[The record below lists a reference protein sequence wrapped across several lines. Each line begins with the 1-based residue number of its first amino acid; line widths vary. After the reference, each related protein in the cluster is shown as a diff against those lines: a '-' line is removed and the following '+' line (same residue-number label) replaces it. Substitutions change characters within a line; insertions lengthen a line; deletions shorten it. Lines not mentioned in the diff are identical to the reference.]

1 MTKVSEKVDL
11 YQQVTNRIITH
22 LEKGE
27 IPWRKTWSGYGLAR
41 NLATNHIYT
50 GINMILMNCLPYPI
64 PYYMTFKQV
73 QEKGG
78 RIKQGAKAEL
88 VFYFNILFKD
98 KADNTISKEQ
108 ASILERQGAEV
119 KVLKYLK
126 YYNVFNIKDIEG
138 IEYASPDITLNPHE
152 KLERCENIILNM
164 PNAPEMIH
172 QDLSQAY
179 YNKVHDFVN
188 MPEIGQFQS
197 PEEYYVTFFHELAHA
212 TGHQKRV
219 NRPGI
224 TEAEKF
230 GDKKYSEEELIAEM
244 AASFLSAQVSIDY
257 DPIIENTAAYLQG
270 WLKVLKEDKM
280 FIFKV
285 AAEAQKA
292 ADYVLGVKRD

>member
-138 IEYASPDITLNPHE
+138 IEYASPDIALQPHE

-212 TGHQKRV
+212 TGHQKRL

>member
-50 GINMILMNCLPYPI
+50 GINMILMNCLPHPI
-64 PYYMTFKQV
+64 PYYMSFKQV

-138 IEYASPDITLNPHE
+138 IEYASPDITLQPHE

-212 TGHQKRV
+212 TGHQKRL

-224 TEAEKF
+224 TESEKF

>member
-1 MTKVSEKVDL
+1 MTKVSEKQDL
-11 YQQVTNRIITH
+11 YQQVTNRIIAH

-64 PYYMTFKQV
+64 PYYMSFKQV

-78 RIKQGAKAEL
+78 RIRQGAKAEL

-98 KADNTISKEQ
+98 KADNTLSKEQ

-138 IEYASPDITLNPHE
+138 IDYASPDITLLPHE
-152 KLERCENIILNM
+152 KLERCENILLNM

-172 QDLSQAY
+172 EDLSQAY

-212 TGHQKRV
+212 TGHGKRL

-224 TEAEKF
+224 TESEKF
-230 GDKKYSEEELIAEM
+230 ADKKYSEEELIAEM

-257 DPIIENTAAYLQG
+257 EPIIENTAAYLQG
-270 WLKVLKEDKM
+270 WLKVLKEDKL

>member
-64 PYYMTFKQV
+64 PYYMSFKQV

-88 VFYFNILFKD
+88 IFYFNILFKD

-138 IEYASPDITLNPHE
+138 IEYASPDITLQPHE

-212 TGHQKRV
+212 TGHQKRL

-224 TEAEKF
+224 TESEKF

>member
-64 PYYMTFKQV
+64 PYYMSFKQV

-98 KADNTISKEQ
+98 KTDNTISKEQ

-138 IEYASPDITLNPHE
+138 IEYASPDITLNSHE

-212 TGHQKRV
+212 TGHQKRL

-244 AASFLSAQVSIDY
+244 AASFLSAQMSIDY

>member
-11 YQQVTNRIITH
+11 YQQVTNRIIAH

-27 IPWRKTWSGYGLAR
+27 VPWRKTWSDYGLAR

-73 QEKGG
+73 QEQGG
-78 RIKQGAKAEL
+78 RIRQGAKAEL

-98 KADNTISKEQ
+98 KADNTLSREE
-108 ASILERQGAEV
+108 ATRLEMQGAEV

-138 IEYASPDITLNPHE
+138 IEYAAPDITLQPHE
-152 KLERCENIILNM
+152 KLERCENILLNM

-172 QDLSQAY
+172 EDLSQAY

-188 MPEIGQFQS
+188 MPEIGQFQG

-212 TGHQKRV
+212 TGHEKRL
-219 NRPGI
+219 NRTGI
-224 TEAEKF
+224 TESAKF
-230 GDKKYSEEELIAEM
+230 ADKKYSEEELIAEM
-244 AASFLSAQVSIDY
+244 TASFLSAQVSIDF

-292 ADYVLGVKRD
+292 ADYVLGVMRD

>member
-78 RIKQGAKAEL
+78 RIRQGAKAEL

-98 KADNTISKEQ
+98 KADNTLSKEE
-108 ASILERQGAEV
+108 ATRLEMQGAEV

-138 IEYASPDITLNPHE
+138 IEYTTPDITLQTHE
-152 KLERCENIILNM
+152 KLECCENILLNM

-172 QDLSQAY
+172 EDLSQAY

-188 MPEIGQFQS
+188 MPQIGQFQS

-212 TGHQKRV
+212 TGHEKRL

-224 TEAEKF
+224 TQSGKF
-230 GDKKYSEEELIAEM
+230 ADKKYSEEELIAEM
-244 AASFLSAQVSIDY
+244 AASFLSAQVSIDF

-270 WLKVLKEDKM
+270 WLKVLKEDRM

>member
-138 IEYASPDITLNPHE
+138 IEYASPDIALKPHE

-212 TGHQKRV
+212 TGHQKRL

>member
-1 MTKVSEKVDL
+1 MTKVSEKVEL
-11 YQQVTNRIITH
+11 YQQVTNRISTH

-64 PYYMTFKQV
+64 PYYMSFKQV

-88 VFYFNILFKD
+88 IFYFNILFKD

-138 IEYASPDITLNPHE
+138 IEYASPDITLQPHE

-212 TGHQKRV
+212 TGHQKRL

-224 TEAEKF
+224 TESEKF